1 MGIAAANPASLML
14 RTPHRNMPLRRDLS
28 PRERQICEHIAQG
41 KRNKE
46 IAEALGI
53 SEQTVKYHASA
64 VYRKLGMNGS
74 AEPNVNL
81 RARAMAMLYK
91 NPGIVDVN
99 LEEAD
104 WRKLTALQQRIC
116 LDKVRGFTN
125 PQIAARLGVSRD
137 TVQFN
142 YAVARQVL
150 GVRDRLALALYIG
163 KRNLDRYGTE
173 TGPG

>member
-1 MGIAAANPASLML
+1 MGTAAFSAPVAEI
-14 RTPHRNMPLRRDLS
+14 RTPHRVLPLRRELS
-28 PRERQICEHIAQG
+28 PRERQICEQIAQG
-41 KRNKE
+41 RRNKE
-46 IAEALGI
+46 IAESLGI

-64 VYRKLGMNGS
+64 VYRKLGMSTVAG
-74 AEPNVNL
+74 PNVNV

-91 NPGIVDVN
+91 NPGIVDVH

-104 WRKLTALQQRIC
+104 WRKLTAMQQRIC
-116 LDKVRGFTN
+116 LDKIRGFTN
-125 PQIAARLGVSRD
+125 PQIAARLEVSRD

-163 KRNLDRYGTE
+163 KRNLDRYDTDKGE
-173 TGPG
+173 